1 MKYIESFDYMT
12 AIIETVADVDNSFL
26 SRRELTCNFAGL
38 AGKLKT
44 LQAVDMI
51 KKQFNLDDKI
61 VISMKLKT
69 HVGKSLV
76 TGTFY
81 VYDDENLAKKH
92 VNPTIFSRLDK
103 IKANMAEEEKASADA
118 DASDAASADTAKDSA
133 TDTAKDNADTAK
145 DKTSKP
151 EDGS

>member
-1 MKYIESFDYMT
+1 MKYVASFDYMT
-12 AIIETVADVDNSFL
+12 AIIETVTDVDNSFL

-38 AGKLKT
+38 GGKLKS

-81 VYDDENLAKKH
+81 VYDDESLAKKH
-92 VNPTIFSRLDK
+92 INPTIFSRLEK
-103 IKANMAEEEKASADA
+103 IKAKIAEEEKASAETGDSA
-118 DASDAASADTAKDSA
+118 DAVDAAKDSA
-133 TDTAKDNADTAK
+133 PK
-145 DKTSKP
+145 S
-151 EDGS
+151 EGGS

>member
-1 MKYIESFDYMT
+1 MKYVASFDYMT
-12 AIIETVADVDNSFL
+12 GIIETVADVDNSFL

-38 AGKLKT
+38 GGKLKN

-81 VYDDENLAKKH
+81 VYDDESLAKRH
-92 VNPTIFSRLDK
+92 INPTIFSRLEK
-103 IKANMAEEEKASADA
+103 IKAKVAEEEKETSEE
-118 DASDAASADTAKDSA
+118 AAAATTATDGDNTADTATDSA
-133 TDTAKDNADTAK
+133 P
-145 DKTSKP
+145 KP
-151 EDGS
+151 EGDSQ